1 MSLKIPVMVVGGS
14 ANALGVLRSLT
25 HCELH
30 LLCDSVQAPAWHS
43 RWGQKHRSVDTKAPT
58 VVEEL
63 LQLSALFSGR
73 KPVLLLTEEKTV
85 VQVSAA
91 RERLAPYY
99 HFVFCDAAMLLAL
112 QSKSGFQQLANQVG
126 AAIPQGRILSQL
138 SDLNLIEDLNY
149 PCVFKPLEQN
159 EAYSRQFKKAYKVG
173 SAAEVANLYPAIAA
187 VMPQMIVQEW
197 LEGDDSDIYFC
208 LAYFDTK
215 GQLVSSFT
223 GRKLRSWPLQV
234 GGTASCTA
242 APEAAAELTEKTVE
256 FCQAIGYV
264 GQMGMEFKYD
274 ANRGGFYMIEPT
286 VGRTDYQHE
295 IATLAGCNVL
305 SAMVASLAGKPASSQ
320 SALAQAS
327 GSNGNNNVYA
337 KVNKVVWYDEIADA
351 NALAN
356 GGPNNLCHDY
366 QRIAAVWRWSDP
378 KPGLV
383 SLWRRLKRK
392 LL

>member
-1 MSLKIPVMVVGGS
+1 MSAKIPVMVVGGS
-14 ANALGVLRSLT
+14 ANALGVLRSLPQ
-25 HCELH
+25 CELH
-30 LLCDSVQAPAWHS
+30 LLCDSAQAPAWYS
-43 RWGQKHRSVDTKAPT
+43 RWGQKHHSADTKAAT
-58 VVEEL
+58 VVDEL
-63 LQLSALFSGR
+63 LKLTTLFCGR

-85 VQVSAA
+85 VHVSAA

-99 HFVFCDAAMLLAL
+99 HFVFCEQATLLAL
-112 QSKSGFQQLANQVG
+112 QSKSGFQQLANQTE

-138 SDLNLIEDLNY
+138 SDLALIHDLNY

-173 SAAEVANLYPAIAA
+173 SAAEVASLYPAIAA

-197 LEGDDSDIYFC
+197 LEGADSDIYFC
-208 LAYFDTK
+208 LAYFDAEGK
-215 GQLVSSFT
+215 LVSSFT
-223 GRKLRSWPLQV
+223 GRKIRSWPLQV

-242 APEAAAELTEKTVE
+242 APEAAAELTEKTVR

-264 GQMGMEFKYD
+264 GQMGMEFKFD

-305 SAMVASLAGKPASSQ
+305 WPMVVSLAGQPDRTLTGALETNLTNSSH
-320 SALAQAS
+320 
-327 GSNGNNNVYA
+327 
-337 KVNKVVWYDEIADA
+337 KIKKVVWFDEIADA

-356 GGPNNLCHDY
+356 GGPNELFLDY
-366 QRIAAVWRWSDP
+366 QRVAAVWRWSDP
-378 KPGLV
+378 APGLM

-392 LL
+392 LS

>member
-1 MSLKIPVMVVGGS
+1 MMSCKIPVLVVGGS

-25 HCELH
+25 HCQLH
-30 LLCDSVQAPAWHS
+30 LLCDNEQAPAWHS
-43 RWGQKHRSVDTKAPT
+43 RWGKKHRSQDTKAPS
-58 VVEEL
+58 VVDEL
-63 LQLSALFSGR
+63 IELVGHFSGK

-91 RERLAPYY
+91 REKLTPFY
-99 HFVFCDAAMLLAL
+99 HFVFCAPELLLAL

-126 AAIPQGRILSQL
+126 SAIPQGRILSQL
-138 SDLNLIEDLNY
+138 ADLHLINDLNY

-173 SAAEVANLYPAIAA
+173 SAAEVASLYPAIAS

-197 LEGDDSDIYFC
+197 LEGADSDIYFC
-208 LAYFDTK
+208 LAYIDPQ

-242 APEAAAELTEKTVE
+242 APEAAATLTEKTMQ
-256 FCQAIGYV
+256 FCQSIGYV
-264 GQMGMEFKYD
+264 GQIGMEFKFD

-305 SAMVASLAGKPASSQ
+305 SQMVASLAGNAVNPITAGFGV
-320 SALAQAS
+320 ANARI
-327 GSNGNNNVYA
+327 
-337 KVNKVVWYDEIADA
+337 NKVVWYDEIADA

-356 GGPNNLCHDY
+356 GGSNQLCRDY
-366 QRIAAVWRWSDP
+366 QRVAAVWRWSDP
-378 KPGLV
+378 MPGLMT
-383 SLWRRLKRK
+383 LWRRLKRK
-392 LL
+392 LS